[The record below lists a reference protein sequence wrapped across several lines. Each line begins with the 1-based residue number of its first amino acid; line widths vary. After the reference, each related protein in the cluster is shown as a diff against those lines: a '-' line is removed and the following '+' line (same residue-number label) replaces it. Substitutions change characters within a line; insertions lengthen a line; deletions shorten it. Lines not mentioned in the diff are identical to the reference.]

1 MGLRTKIVLPL
12 VSLGLLFAAYMWL
25 IWAPGYLQEEREHYL
40 GHYQMELD
48 IFADGLTP
56 LLARDDLT
64 SLHQALD
71 RLKFD
76 YPLFKE
82 IRLESN
88 AG

>member
-56 LLARDDLT
+56 LNGQWSRGIEQDGLSVGR
-64 SLHQALD
+64 
-71 RLKFD
+71 
-76 YPLFKE
+76 
-82 IRLESN
+82 ESCRP
-88 AG
+88 